1 MVENE
6 EEEARDEAAEVGGT
20 PKLVKTA
27 HKEGDGPKPAF
38 DSGTAGSSPSI
49 NGGSVSAGR
58 MGRIAARKAGKYI
71 ISSSSSP
78 SSSPLF
84 LRRRCSS
91 SSARSCIYRRRRP
104 TGVCA

>member
-58 MGRIAARKAGKYI
+58 MGRIAARKAGKYYFFFFFFFFA
-71 ISSSSSP
+71 SLSQASVLVLLRA
-78 SSSPLF
+78 PLY
-84 LRRRCSS
+84 L
-91 SSARSCIYRRRRP
+91 
-104 TGVCA
+104 

>member
-58 MGRIAARKAGKYI
+58 MGRIAARKAGKYYFFFFA
-71 ISSSSSP
+71 SLSQASVLVLLRA
-78 SSSPLF
+78 PLY
-84 LRRRCSS
+84 L
-91 SSARSCIYRRRRP
+91 
-104 TGVCA
+104 

>member
-1 MVENE
+1 MEGMVEEE

-58 MGRIAARKAGKYI
+58 MGRIAARKAGKYYFFF
-71 ISSSSSP
+71 SFFLASLSQASVLVLLRA
-78 SSSPLF
+78 PLY
-84 LRRRCSS
+84 L
-91 SSARSCIYRRRRP
+91 
-104 TGVCA
+104 